1 MTSSTRRLLPLVL
14 AVLAFCSP
22 AFAKFSVRPGWVK
35 SYVNSSNPTAL
46 AQLVAAADSE
56 LLYIYTTETRA
67 VVYTP
72 SLSTLSAKAAQMGM
86 RAIAAKDISDL
97 ATVGPLVF
105 DPRDVVPQPEDFRS
119 YRSNDQGLYVL
130 HFAVNPDQGYV
141 PQLDALGIKVVA
153 QGSVNTAV
161 VMATPLQIVNAD
173 PLPWVAYR
181 DFLQPWM
188 KQDAAIDPERYYS
201 ALVTVAPGAP
211 NADRIAF
218 EASQPAFA
226 SSPDG
231 SCYLGADLA
240 PILANPLVLS
250 VRVRPSLVDIS
261 GVLPGQAPVGSQIYV
276 NSLRSFDIDELRFN
290 GIRATFSRPDHLRLL
305 VTVPS
310 GLTAGPVDILALR
323 ADGWRQILPAG
334 VDYGFHVAE
343 AYGRTLFS
351 TGDVLT
357 VSETPI
363 LILPPGP
370 LYALQWWTPQGE
382 LRRERDETPLGPL
395 LFFGAQGFLNATS
408 FGAPLRYDARLDA
421 AGEGPSILKD
431 VTAMTMARDGT
442 SFLVAGSELRRH
454 APGGALQDK
463 TTLPEVNSVDV
474 DVDQCTLLVG
484 ALDGLSLF
492 DGCRMAPLVTL
503 RTGEWIAA
511 RFLPDGT
518 LLASNTADSFVYR
531 LSRAGAVLAR
541 TAMPGNNTT
550 IALSP
555 DGFLAWLA
563 SAGHV
568 YRYDVLTNQRSEG
581 FDAGERDLRNI
592 AVYGGWSAGRGAA
605 TYDDPIVIESVRA
618 FDVRPGDEVTITG
631 RGFIAG
637 AQVTIGGLAV
647 ASPNVGETRI
657 TFTMPAGIKTS
668 RELVIVNPNGERG
681 SYVARQGKRRAV

>member
-1 MTSSTRRLLPLVL
+1 MTLSARRLLPLVL
-14 AVLAFCSP
+14 AVFAFCSP

-35 SYVNSSNPTAL
+35 SYVNSSNPAAL

-72 SLSTLSAKAAQMGM
+72 SLSTLSAKAALMGM
-86 RAIAAKDISDL
+86 RAIAANDISDL
-97 ATVGPLVF
+97 ATVGGITF
-105 DPRDVVPQPEDFRS
+105 NPREVVPQPDDFRS
-119 YRSNDQGLYVL
+119 YRTNDPGLYVL
-130 HFAVNPDQGYV
+130 QFAVNPD
-141 PQLDALGIKVVA
+141 PAFITQLASLGITVVA
-153 QGSVNTAV
+153 QGAPNTAV
-161 VMATPLQIVNAD
+161 VMATPVQIVNAD

-188 KQDAAIDPERYYS
+188 KGDRLVDPERYYS

-211 NADRIAF
+211 NADRIARD
-218 EASQPAFA
+218 ASLPAFA
-226 SSPDG
+226 TSPSG
-231 SCYLGADLA
+231 NCYLGADLA
-240 PILANPLVLS
+240 PIFTHPLIL
-250 VRVRPSLVDIS
+250 RVDVGPSLVDIS

-276 NSLRSFDIDELRFN
+276 NSLRSFEIDELRFN
-290 GIRATFSRPDHLRLL
+290 GIRAAFSRPDHLRLL
-305 VTVPS
+305 VTVPG
-310 GLTAGPVDILALR
+310 GLAAGPVDILALR
-323 ADGWRQILPAG
+323 GDGWRQVLPARA
-334 VDYGFHVAE
+334 DYGFHVAE

-357 VSETPI
+357 VSDTPI
-363 LILPPGP
+363 QILPPGP
-370 LYALQWWTPQGE
+370 LYALQWWTPLGE

-408 FGAPLRYDARLDA
+408 FGTPLRYDARLDG

-442 SFLVAGSELRRH
+442 SFLVVGNELRRH
-454 APGGALQDK
+454 APGGTLQDK
-463 TTLPEVNSVDV
+463 TTLLGVRSVDL
-474 DVDQCTLLVG
+474 DTDQCTLLVG

-518 LLASNTADSFVYR
+518 LLASNTGDSSVYR
-531 LSRAGAVLAR
+531 LSRAGAVLAK
-541 TAMPGNNTT
+541 TAMPANTT

-563 SAGHV
+563 SADHV
-568 YRYDVLTNQRSEG
+568 YRYDVVTNQRSEG

-647 ASPNVGETRI
+647 TSPNIGETRI

-681 SYVARQGKRRAV
+681 SYIARQGKRRAV